1 MDHADAAR
9 LKATERYLLNE
20 LEPDQLD
27 QFEEHL
33 FDCHDC
39 ALDVRA
45 AAMFV
50 EQSKN
55 VLAHVPQPVA
65 AKVPAP
71 AGKGWLAWLRPAYAV
86 PAMAVLLAVIT
97 FQNVVVFPGMKQAA
111 SVPYLFPSTSI
122 NVATRSA
129 ASAAVRPK
137 PGEPFLLLVNLPTEN
152 RFSSYIADLY
162 DPAGKIKWSV
172 PISTEAAND
181 TVPMRIPGQSERG
194 VYTLA
199 IRGIPQGGGSPSEI
213 GRQPFEL
220 QLQEGA
226 QQK

>member
-1 MDHADAAR
+1 MDHADAVR

-55 VLAHVPQPVA
+55 VLSAHVPQPVPA
-65 AKVPAP
+65 RVPAP
-71 AGKGWLAWLRPAYAV
+71 VGKGWLAWLRPAYAV
-86 PAMAVLLAVIT
+86 PAMAALLAVIT

-111 SVPYLFPSTSI
+111 SVPYLIPSASI
-122 NVATRSA
+122 NVATRSG
-129 ASAAVRPK
+129 ASPAVRAK
-137 PGEPFLLLVNLPTEN
+137 TGEPFVLLVNLPTEN
-152 RFSSYIADLY
+152 RFSSYFADLY

-181 TVPMRIPGQSERG
+181 TVPMRIPGQSKRG

-199 IRGIPQGGGSPSEI
+199 IRGIPQQGGSPSEI

-220 QLQEGA
+220 QLQ
-226 QQK
+226 